1 MQLVWEKIGKMG
13 VNGGSRIGDFCRRET
28 GWRFNRRIMEKNAS
42 APSLIFRIFQP
53 V

>member
-13 VNGGSRIGDFCRRET
+13 VNGGSRIGDFAGGRLAGGSTEESWT
-28 GWRFNRRIMEKNAS
+28 KMHRFR
-42 APSLIFRIFQP
+42 